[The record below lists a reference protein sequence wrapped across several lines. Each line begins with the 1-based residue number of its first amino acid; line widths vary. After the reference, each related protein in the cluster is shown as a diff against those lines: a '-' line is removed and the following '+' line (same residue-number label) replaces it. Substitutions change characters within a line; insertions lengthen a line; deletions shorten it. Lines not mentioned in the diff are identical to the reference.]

1 MFKKILYCY
10 TILLISVGEVNAQLP
25 GSISSY
31 GGSVATKSVAS
42 GGTSVDVSET
52 VYIGP
57 GTHNIEGVWEIY
69 ARQIVIDPTTIISG
83 SGRIEYYNPSA
94 ASGAASTTLVDG
106 NATANSL
113 DVDMLLQN
121 ADGMQL
127 SEMTFPLSHLSAG
140 WTNNTSAST
149 IYVGRNVFL
158 SVDGADIIL
167 GSSVPGDL
175 RFDNDAAIFNYRPAR
190 MIITNNSILSHVVKE
205 NHTSAFVFPV
215 GIADGDY
222 TPVQISNISANT
234 IHVSVQDYLSSAS
247 VEATT
252 DPGTGGFPADGIQ
265 RTWHIFGDVSGS
277 GSNINLQH
285 NSITNQSGFDDVSH
299 FITQW
304 SATAPNPTGDNTIP
318 YSTSAWQSNTPGSG
332 SVGSLIT
339 PSGVLGG
346 SSMRSRIYS
355 TLATSGTAEE
365 SYFTKSADPS
375 HPLPLHFLSNIATGK
390 QCNIELKWA
399 IGAESIAEFFTIM
412 HSNNGKDYK
421 PIGTVSA
428 IKNISNYQYTHTT
441 ASESSNF
448 YIVEMKM
455 IDGSSVRSSTMK
467 ANTKCPST
475 NVKIYPN
482 PSQDFVTIEHLN
494 IGQNSLKIYSIE
506 GKLISQMD
514 INRAQNNKFLLDI
527 SELKKGT
534 YFLKI
539 YSLESNKE
547 ESFKIIKD

>member
-10 TILLISVGEVNAQLP
+10 TILLISICEVNGQSP

-31 GGSVATKSVAS
+31 GGSSATKSVAS
-42 GGTSVDVSET
+42 GGTSIDVSET

-57 GTHNIEGVWEIY
+57 GTHNIEGIWEIY
-69 ARQIVIDPTTIISG
+69 ARQIIIDPTAIISG
-83 SGRIEYYNPSA
+83 SGRVEYYNPSVA
-94 ASGAASTTLVDG
+94 GGTASTTLVDG
-106 NATANSL
+106 NATVNSL
-113 DVDMLLQN
+113 DVDIQLQN
-121 ADGMQL
+121 TDGLQL
-127 SEMTFPLSHLSAG
+127 SEMVFPLSHLSAG

-149 IYVGRNVFL
+149 IYLGRNLFL
-158 SVDGADIIL
+158 SVDGADITL

-205 NHTSAFVFPV
+205 NYTSAFVFPV
-215 GIADGDY
+215 GTADGDY
-222 TPVQISNISANT
+222 TPAQISNSSANT

-247 VEATT
+247 DEATT

-265 RTWHIFGDVSGS
+265 RTWHIYSDAGGS
-277 GSNINLQH
+277 GSTINLQH
-285 NSITNQSGFDDVSH
+285 NSITNQSGFDDASH

-318 YSTSAWQSNTPGSG
+318 YSSSAWQSNTPGSG

-355 TLATSGTAEE
+355 TLATSGAAEE

-375 HPLPLHFLSNIATGK
+375 HPLPLHFLTNEATSS
-390 QCNIELKWA
+390 QCHIELKW
-399 IGAESIAEFFTIM
+399 ITGTESTAEFFTIL

-421 PIGTVSA
+421 PIGTVGA
-428 IKNISNYQYTHTT
+428 IKNTTDYRYTDYT
-441 ASESSNF
+441 ASEYSNF
-448 YIVEMKM
+448 YIIEMKM
-455 IDGSSVRSSTMK
+455 ADGSIVRSSTMK
-467 ANTKCPST
+467 AHTKCPST

-482 PSQDFVTIEHLN
+482 PSQGFFTIEHLN
-494 IGQNSLKIYSIE
+494 IGHNFLKVYSIE
-506 GKLISQMD
+506 GKLVSQMETS
-514 INRAQNNKFLLDI
+514 RPQNNKYLLDI
-527 SELKKGT
+527 SELKKGI

-539 YSLESNKE
+539 YSSESNKE
-547 ESFKIIKD
+547 ETFTITKD